1 MHYGDSAN
9 FGNDQRVS
17 RGRPLALR
25 CGGVPTMKS
34 EPGSW
39 LPITQPTAMFYA
51 YEQVVNRQ
59 KTRRHRRRRRRS
71 TPQRD

>member
-1 MHYGDSAN
+1 
-9 FGNDQRVS
+9 
-17 RGRPLALR
+17 
-25 CGGVPTMKS
+25 MKS

-59 KTRRHRRRRRRS
+59 KTRRHRRRRGRGTQSR
-71 TPQRD
+71 QRD